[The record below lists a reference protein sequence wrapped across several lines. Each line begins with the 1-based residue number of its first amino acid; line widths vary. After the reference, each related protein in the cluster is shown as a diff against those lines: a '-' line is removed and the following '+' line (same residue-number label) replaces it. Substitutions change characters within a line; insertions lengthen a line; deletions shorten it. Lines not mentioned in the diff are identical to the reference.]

1 MNKPTLEHI
10 FRLNL
15 LTHDNREILKCP
27 ASEIRYNVVI
37 LVALS
42 LDDICRSVS
51 FPRVSS
57 KLYAV
62 GGGEGVQLW
71 SERGDLLLQLGDPA
85 PGALANTVTLS
96 MDGRYIIR
104 SGAAGILTT

>member
-1 MNKPTLEHI
+1 MSLE
-10 FRLNL
+10 LGN
-15 LTHDNREILKCP
+15 
-27 ASEIRYNVVI
+27 
-37 LVALS
+37 
-42 LDDICRSVS
+42 ICRCVS

-71 SERGDLLLQLGDPA
+71 SERGDLLLQLGGPA
-85 PGALANTVTLS
+85 PGAVAYTVTLS

-104 SGAAGILTT
+104 SGASGILTKHHDLSLLQWVV